1 VNITRLLCPAAAL
14 ALAACAAA
22 PTTPPLQA
30 SLTNR
35 APAPEA
41 AAAPFDMAVADVIDI
56 TPKPAADPGLT
67 CRETKITGSHIRR
80 TVCEQP
86 LTAAE
91 AEMQEEFFRSDLDYA
106 RELALRE
113 EYERA
118 QQLLFERMPLHQMNQ
133 MMRR

>member
-1 VNITRLLCPAAAL
+1 LLCAAAAS
-14 ALAACAAA
+14 ALAACAATQPA
-22 PTTPPLQA
+22 PPLQA
-30 SLTNR
+30 SLTDR
-35 APAPEA
+35 ADAPEA
-41 AAAPFDMAVADVIDI
+41 AAASFDVAVADVIEI
-56 TPKPAADPGLT
+56 VPKPAADPGLI
-67 CRETKITGSHIRR
+67 CREAKVTGSHIRR

-91 AEMQEEFFRSDLDYA
+91 AEIQEELFRSDLDYA

-118 QQLLFERMPLHQMNQ
+118 QQLLFDRMPLHQMDR